1 MGSWNFSPGI
11 LGVFSWSKDFVPTTM
26 KMTKAQCWV
35 RIHGLP
41 MEYWQPKVIFSIAR
55 GVGTPISLDDCT
67 INKTR
72 GFFARVLV
80 DLDMLAELPSQLLVE
95 RLGFVFVAEIEYK
108 RLLPFCHS

>member
-1 MGSWNFSPGI
+1 
-11 LGVFSWSKDFVPTTM
+11 
-26 KMTKAQCWV
+26 
-35 RIHGLP
+35 
-41 MEYWQPKVIFSIAR
+41 
-55 GVGTPISLDDCT
+55 LDDCT